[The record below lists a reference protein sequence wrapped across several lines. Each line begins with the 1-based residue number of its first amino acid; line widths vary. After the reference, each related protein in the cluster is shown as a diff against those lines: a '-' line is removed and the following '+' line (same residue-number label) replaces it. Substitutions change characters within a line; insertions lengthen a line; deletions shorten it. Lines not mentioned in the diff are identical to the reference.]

1 MHLRKWKL
9 TSTAEQNQG
18 RALSCKMRLDS
29 NGGHVMQGQVTY
41 VEDFYLDYKE
51 NEHPWEK
58 VVFVWLQGVS
68 LHS

>member
-1 MHLRKWKL
+1 
-9 TSTAEQNQG
+9 
-18 RALSCKMRLDS
+18 MRLDS